1 MDPERDVYELLDVS
15 VEAGEKELARAYRAK
30 ALQYHPDKN
39 RENPSAVQLFHDIKA
54 AYDLLTD
61 PQRRSEYNEKRKAQ
75 LAKRQRQ
82 NALSGQRK
90 RMKSQLERD
99 EQAAKDARAAKYA
112 REQNVRQEA
121 ARFREESLRDEWRQ
135 DKTMREHIRRT
146 QEQKQQQEQR
156 DGAAQ
161 AAMDDVDELDRTIRI
176 RWDDTEHHHSLE
188 SLTALFAEFGALEEV
203 VVAPVSGNAKRR
215 GTEGNKPRSALL
227 VFHSIAAAHALMNV
241 QHESAGIRRF
251 ERAWAIGAEPSAVRD
266 IAGGQ
271 TVATA
276 AAEPGRATEDSD
288 RGASL
293 HIPDIST
300 IDQRELPG
308 SSMCFA
314 DFEALT
320 LMRMRQ
326 HGASEQNVVTK

>member
-1 MDPERDVYELLDVS
+1 MDPELDVYELLGVS

-39 RENPSAVQLFHDIKA
+39 RDNPSAAQLFHDIKA

-61 PQRRSEYNEKRKAQ
+61 PQKRLEYDEKRKAQ

-82 NALSGQRK
+82 SALSGQRK

-99 EQAAKDARAAKYA
+99 EQAAKEARAAEYA
-112 REQNVRQEA
+112 REQSVRQEA

-146 QEQKQQQEQR
+146 QEQQHQQEQR
-156 DGAAQ
+156 DSAAQ
-161 AAMDDVDELDRTIRI
+161 AAMNDVDELDRTIRI
-176 RWDDTEHHHSLE
+176 RWDDSEHQHSSE
-188 SLTALFAEFGALEEV
+188 SLAALFAEFGALEEV
-203 VVAPVSGNAKRR
+203 VVAPVSENAKRR
-215 GTEGNKPRSALL
+215 GAEGKRLRSALL
-227 VFHSIAAAHALMNV
+227 VFQSIAAAHALMNV

-251 ERAWAIGAEPSAVRD
+251 ERSWAVGTEPSAVRD

-271 TVATA
+271 PAA
-276 AAEPGRATEDSD
+276 AAEPSRAAEDGG
-288 RGASL
+288 RGAGL
-293 HIPDIST
+293 RIPDISA

-308 SSMCFA
+308 SSMSFG

-326 HGASEQNVVTK
+326 HGTSEQNVAAK